1 MTFSTC
7 SPLTSFPPRLCHN
20 TFASTRAAA
29 GNSRILFFNLCCCGQ
44 KQNTLLQ
51 HALFLQPVLLLAK
64 AKYFAS
70 TRAAAGNSRILS
82 FNLCCCGQKQNT
94 LLQPVRLLATAE
106 YFASTCV
113 AAGQSKIF
121 CFNTR
126 CCWQQQNTFLQP
138 VLLRAKAEYFASTR
152 AVSSTCVAAGQSR
165 ILLLQHALLLAIVK
179 TGARCIMSEAGSA
192 ISSPSTGRSWRRL
205 EASLGWGL
213 GSLIGGVFSLPWL
226 NTGCLLLFVKQGTSL

>member
-1 MTFSTC
+1 MRKKLARRHGLCEALLPNSKALRLHDILHM
-7 SPLTSFPPRLCHN
+7 LTTDIRPAPPVP
-20 TFASTRAAA
+20 
-29 GNSRILFFNLCCCGQ
+29 
-44 KQNTLLQ
+44 Q
-51 HALFLQPVLLLAK
+51 HF
-64 AKYFAS
+64 
-70 TRAAAGNSRILS
+70 R
-82 FNLCCCGQKQNT
+82 
-94 LLQPVRLLATAE
+94 
-106 YFASTCV
+106 
-113 AAGQSKIF
+113 
-121 CFNTR
+121 FNTR

-192 ISSPSTGRSWRRL
+192 ISSPSTGRRWRRL
-205 EASLGWGL
+205 EASLGGGL